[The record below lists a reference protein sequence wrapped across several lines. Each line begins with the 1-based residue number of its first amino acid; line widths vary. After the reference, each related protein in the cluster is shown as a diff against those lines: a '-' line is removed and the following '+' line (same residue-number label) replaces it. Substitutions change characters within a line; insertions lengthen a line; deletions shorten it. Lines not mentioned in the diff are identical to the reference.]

1 MNNDENLF
9 YNFIINTIANKN
21 IIEETEIDNTI
32 NQLKGLPMFSCLDEN
47 DILNV
52 KNKIVSQMD
61 IRLREGALIEDT
73 KHEKWFLTRKSEL
86 SMAYWNRY
94 RQYLLLDKQFQ
105 PQVVNTMDDIL
116 DKLTDLLGDPTKSKL
131 SRKGL
136 VLGDVQSGKT
146 ANYTGLICKAADAG
160 YKVIVLLTGTIENL
174 RKQTQMRLDEGF
186 VGQDSAA
193 LSKKIISNRIGSGK
207 YDPSIYPM
215 VLTSTIDDFKT
226 KGSANMNFNLRTVNE
241 PVLFVVK
248 KNVTV
253 LKRLNAW
260 LRTFNINSDN
270 KIDTSILV
278 VDDEAD
284 NASVNTNPE
293 DKDSTAI
300 NNQITDLIDVFN
312 KSSYVGFTA
321 TPYANIFIDPDTN
334 DDMEKE
340 DLFPKDYIYALNAP
354 DNYIGARDIF
364 GEEGIHKSMCI
375 QFNQEEEEELE
386 RLIPLKHKNGFY
398 IKSLPTS
405 MKEAIGAF
413 LVANAIRD
421 IRGDIKAHRS
431 MLINVSRFNDVQKQ
445 FYDEVNLF
453 VKDIKSSLNV
463 NSKLDIKQARMDK
476 NIRFLED
483 MYNKYYEDTG
493 VTWNKVLSILKKSIT
508 PIELVMV
515 NQKSEKGLD
524 YDMYP
529 DGMRV
534 IAIGGLSLSRG
545 LTLEGLMSSYF
556 YRNSRMYDTLMQMGR
571 WFGYRKNYEDLCK
584 IWMSSTSYEWYKHIS
599 EATDDLRHDIV
610 RYQDSDLTPLDFGLR
625 VRSDINT
632 LLVTARNKMRTAGT
646 EVCTISLSEECIET
660 TDLFIDQEITTKNLQ
675 SVERLKEK
683 INHISKDRIYK
694 QGNAVVFKDID
705 KKLIVDLLEEI
716 QIPISNEK
724 LDPEVLIDLIQN
736 YRGTELNSWDIVFA
750 SGSHDRNMYKV
761 SEDYSIKLR
770 ERSFSFIDSNNS
782 IIRVGGS
789 KRRLG
794 NVGDGAYGL
803 DIADKDILNRIRSN
817 KYENRK
823 KLRQNDYFKYR
834 YILKERN
841 PQLIIYNIIL
851 TKNKD
856 EKNSNLS
863 DTNNI
868 RGVGFGIGIPK
879 LLDQET
885 KYAKYTIN
893 KVAQTLKSE
902 YDIGDDE

>member
-1 MNNDENLF
+1 MNSAENLF
-9 YNFIINTIANKN
+9 YDFIINTIANKN
-21 IIEETEIDNTI
+21 IIEETEIDDTI
-32 NQLKGLPMFSCLDEN
+32 NQLKCLPMFSCLGEN

-61 IRLREGALIEDT
+61 IKLREGALIEDT
-73 KHEKWFLTRKSEL
+73 KHEKWFLNRKSEL

-94 RQYLLLDKQFQ
+94 KQYLLHDKKFQ

-186 VGQDSAA
+186 VGKDSAA
-193 LSKKIISNRIGSGK
+193 LSKQIVSSVIGSGK

-354 DNYIGARDIF
+354 NNYIGARDIF
-364 GEEGIHKSMCI
+364 GEGGMHKSMCI
-375 QFNQEEEEELE
+375 QFNQEEDDELE

-431 MLINVSRFNDVQKQ
+431 MLINVSRFNNVQKQ
-445 FYDEVNLF
+445 VYDEVNLF

-476 NIRFLED
+476 NIIFFD
-483 MYNKYYEDTG
+483 
-493 VTWNKVLSILKKSIT
+493 
-508 PIELVMV
+508 
-515 NQKSEKGLD
+515 
-524 YDMYP
+524 
-529 DGMRV
+529 
-534 IAIGGLSLSRG
+534 
-545 LTLEGLMSSYF
+545 
-556 YRNSRMYDTLMQMGR
+556 
-571 WFGYRKNYEDLCK
+571 
-584 IWMSSTSYEWYKHIS
+584 
-599 EATDDLRHDIV
+599 
-610 RYQDSDLTPLDFGLR
+610 
-625 VRSDINT
+625 
-632 LLVTARNKMRTAGT
+632 
-646 EVCTISLSEECIET
+646 
-660 TDLFIDQEITTKNLQ
+660 
-675 SVERLKEK
+675 
-683 INHISKDRIYK
+683 
-694 QGNAVVFKDID
+694 
-705 KKLIVDLLEEI
+705 
-716 QIPISNEK
+716 
-724 LDPEVLIDLIQN
+724 
-736 YRGTELNSWDIVFA
+736 
-750 SGSHDRNMYKV
+750 
-761 SEDYSIKLR
+761 
-770 ERSFSFIDSNNS
+770 
-782 IIRVGGS
+782 
-789 KRRLG
+789 
-794 NVGDGAYGL
+794 
-803 DIADKDILNRIRSN
+803 
-817 KYENRK
+817 
-823 KLRQNDYFKYR
+823 
-834 YILKERN
+834 
-841 PQLIIYNIIL
+841 
-851 TKNKD
+851 
-856 EKNSNLS
+856 
-863 DTNNI
+863 
-868 RGVGFGIGIPK
+868 PK
-879 LLDQET
+879 L
-885 KYAKYTIN
+885 
-893 KVAQTLKSE
+893 S
-902 YDIGDDE
+902 